1 MPNIEKGKSY
11 KLALEQA
18 QKAIRA
24 KCFLEAIT
32 IEESLLADRLWST
45 LNVGRTPQK
54 KIPTLGVALEKWH
67 PCKPD
72 KNGNPI
78 PPHKNACLFQG
89 EMECFYPSLRCWW
102 NKRCDLLHGIGKA
115 SQGNAPGILAKDFQ
129 DEAESVARFGLM
141 AFRYVDAWVKRQ
153 IRKNKNLKEEKR

>member
-11 KLALEQA
+11 KLALEQV

-67 PCKPD
+67 PSKPD

-78 PPHKNACLFQG
+78 PPHKNAHLFKG
-89 EMECFYPSLRCWW
+89 EMECLYPSLRYWW
-102 NKRCDLLHGIGKA
+102 EMRCDLLHGIGK
-115 SQGNAPGILAKDFQ
+115 STQGGAPKISADAFQ
-129 DEAESVARFGLM
+129 NEAESVARFGLM
-141 AFRYVDAWVKRQ
+141 AFRYVDAWVENQ
-153 IRKNKNLKEEKR
+153 IRKNLSLKEVK